1 MNIAWS
7 VGFRSRGH
15 YRLTQHTRVAWF
27 IAAIIG
33 AAIASFLP
41 KKLPK
46 RVITVS
52 ALSLSLSLL
61 TLNHILILALPFLF
75 TQLFSSALV
84 LIGGI
89 VNVSSHYDLDA
100 LTASL
105 YLNGIANGLLFA
117 PTLALAGEV
126 AAFYMRG
133 KFAASTEQLSFNL
146 GILLQTLLYDYL
158 KPSYN
163 HSDGFNPETV
173 HGIIDCVFGFFGL
186 CFAALLFIESP
197 VDLLVAG
204 REMAATDAV
213 RRLQRDFPPHSD
225 LQQMQEHKLYVAQ
238 SERLTTEQSFVQA
251 APIFFKLG
259 ILRALNAMS
268 ISTYVFD
275 LLYRWNGD
283 YIVFAVCR
291 LVGSFCGSIFVDVL
305 GRKALTL
312 VGLLISGGFA
322 VGAATQLRVSRII
335 VCILICFF
343 QFFCGLA
350 FTPSSAYLSEA
361 YPLKVKQNFISFTFM
376 IELLVFI
383 ILSICDPFEYFLYVI
398 GGFSLTAF
406 LLGILALPETRRT
419 TLREAQHRIHS
430 TCF

>member
-1 MNIAWS
+1 M
-7 VGFRSRGH
+7 
-15 YRLTQHTRVAWF
+15 
-27 IAAIIG
+27 
-33 AAIASFLP
+33 
-41 KKLPK
+41 
-46 RVITVS
+46 
-52 ALSLSLSLL
+52 
-61 TLNHILILALPFLF
+61 
-75 TQLFSSALV
+75 
-84 LIGGI
+84 
-89 VNVSSHYDLDA
+89 NVSSHYDLNA

-133 KFAASTEQLSFNL
+133 KFAASTEQLSFNI
-146 GILLQTLLYDYL
+146 GILLQTLLCDFL

-204 REMAATDAV
+204 REMAAHDAV
-213 RRLQRDFPPHSD
+213 RRLQIDFPPHSD
-225 LQQMQEHKLYVAQ
+225 LKQLEEHKLYVAQ

-268 ISTYVFD
+268 ISTFVFD
-275 LLYRWNGD
+275 LLNRWSGH
-283 YIVFAVCR
+283 YVTFSVCR

-322 VGAATQLRVSRII
+322 VGTASQIFTYMHVFML
-335 VCILICFF
+335 LCFF

-361 YPLKVKQNFISFTFM
+361 YPLKVKQHFISFTFM

-383 ILSICDPFEYFLYVI
+383 ILSICDPYEYILYVV
-398 GGFSLTAF
+398 GGICLAAGM
-406 LLGILALPETRRT
+406 LGILALPETRRT
-419 TLREAQHRIHS
+419 TLREAQQRIHS